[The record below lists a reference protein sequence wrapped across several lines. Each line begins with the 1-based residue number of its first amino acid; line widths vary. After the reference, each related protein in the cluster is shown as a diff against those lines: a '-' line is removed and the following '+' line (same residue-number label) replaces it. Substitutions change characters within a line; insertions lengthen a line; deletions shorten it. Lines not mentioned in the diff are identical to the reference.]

1 MRAAGLHAA
10 CDDVDPVNREDPPLS
25 WQLRLKP
32 NDIGGAASKRECRQA
47 GTLV

>member
-10 CDDVDPVNREDPPLS
+10 CDDVDPVNREDPSLS

-32 NDIGGAASKRECRQA
+32 NDIRGAERECRQA